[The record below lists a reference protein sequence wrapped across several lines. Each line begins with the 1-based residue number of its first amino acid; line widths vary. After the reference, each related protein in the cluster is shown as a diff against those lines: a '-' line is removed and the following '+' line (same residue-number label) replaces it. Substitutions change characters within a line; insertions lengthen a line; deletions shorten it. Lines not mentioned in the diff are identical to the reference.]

1 MYYICIICVL
11 YVFLL
16 ALSGFSWVFG
26 VRGVFCLCFCWLYVA
41 LSGFSWVFCVRGVFC
56 LCFCWLF
63 LAFAGFLR
71 PRTPNPSHGPPRES
85 GGKPRFPPGIRRGT
99 KVSPGNPTD
108 SPGNPTGSPGNLTVA
123 PGNPEV
129 SPGNLLGNRPK
140 AGKGREGNF
149 RMESHSLETPVGSAD
164 LCSRLAA

>member
-16 ALSGFSWVFG
+16 
-26 VRGVFCLCFCWLYVA
+26 A

-164 LCSRLAA
+164 LYYFMLYSQFFNFGKNIFRGGVV